1 MSEQMVQRTDEELPQ
16 PDEDTSPEAANGEPR
31 FDTDDYTGNYH
42 VYEPFHVGL
51 PPMRPYLREL
61 WRRRQFALQ
70 LSKTK
75 LRAKH
80 FDTALGQLW
89 LVITPLL
96 MAFVYFLLITV
107 IRGGSR
113 GADFFAHLVA
123 ALFLFHLFSQ
133 SVQQG
138 ANSIVGGGKLI
149 LNTAFPRILLPF
161 SSVVWAFRRFLPTI
175 PIAAVIHLIVGV
187 PVGWA
192 IFFVIPIVAVT
203 LLIATGVACFV
214 AALQVYFRDLSNLLP
229 HVLRIW
235 LYTTPILYTA
245 DQATERGLGVFLW
258 LNPMAPVIRS
268 LAATVD
274 HQELPNATV
283 FLGGLAWGIGLFLLG
298 VLFFIS
304 RERELAVRL

>member
-1 MSEQMVQRTDEELPQ
+1 MAEQIVQRTDEELPQ
-16 PDEDTSPEAANGEPR
+16 PAEDTSPQATNGKAGL
-31 FDTDDYTGNYH
+31 DTDDYTGNYH
-42 VYEPFHVGL
+42 VYEPFTAGL

-80 FDTALGQLW
+80 YDTALGQLW
-89 LVITPLL
+89 MLITPLL
-96 MAFVYFLLITV
+96 MACVYFLLVMV

-149 LNTAFPRILLPF
+149 LNTAFPRVLLPA

-175 PIAAVIHLIVGV
+175 PLAAAIHLIIGV
-187 PVGWA
+187 PVGWETLL
-192 IFFVIPIVAVT
+192 VIPIIGIVLV
-203 LLIATGVACFV
+203 IATGVAC
-214 AALQVYFRDLSNLLP
+214 
-229 HVLRIW
+229 
-235 LYTTPILYTA
+235 
-245 DQATERGLGVFLW
+245 
-258 LNPMAPVIRS
+258 
-268 LAATVD
+268 LAA
-274 HQELPNATV
+274 
-283 FLGGLAWGIGLFLLG
+283 
-298 VLFFIS
+298 
-304 RERELAVRL
+304 AVQ

>member
-1 MSEQMVQRTDEELPQ
+1 MSEQTVQRADEEVPQ
-16 PDEDTSPEAANGEPR
+16 PAETTSSQAVGGKPR
-31 FDTDDYTGNYH
+31 LDTDDYTGNYH
-42 VYEPFHVGL
+42 VYEPFRVGL
-51 PPMRPYLREL
+51 PPMRPYIREL

-80 FDTALGQLW
+80 YDTALGQLW
-89 LVITPLL
+89 LIITPLL
-96 MAFVYFLLITV
+96 MACVYFLLITV

-138 ANSIVGGGKLI
+138 ASSIVGGGKLI
-149 LNTAFPRILLPF
+149 LNTAFPRVLLPI
-161 SSVVWAFRRFLPTI
+161 SSVVWAFRRFLPTV
-175 PIAAVIHLIVGV
+175 PIALAIHLIVGI
-187 PVGWA
+187 PLGWGML
-192 IFFVIPIVAVT
+192 FVVPIVVVT
-203 LLIATGVACFV
+203 LMIATGVSCLV
-214 AALQVYFRDLSNLLP
+214 AALQVYFRDLSNFLP
-229 HVLRIW
+229 HLLRIW

-245 DQATERGLGVFLW
+245 EQAHERGLGVFLW

-268 LAATVD
+268 LAAAVD
-274 HQELPNATV
+274 HQEFPDPIV
-283 FLGGLAWGIGLFLLG
+283 FFGGLAWAIGLFFVG

>member
-1 MSEQMVQRTDEELPQ
+1 MAEQTVQSTEEELPQ
-16 PDEDTSPEAANGEPR
+16 RAEDASTQAANGKPR
-31 FDTDDYTGNYH
+31 LDTDDYTGNYH
-42 VYEPFHVGL
+42 VYEPFRVGL
-51 PPMRPYLREL
+51 PPMRPYIREL

-80 FDTALGQLW
+80 YDTALGQLW
-89 LVITPLL
+89 LIVTPLL
-96 MAFVYFLLITV
+96 MACVYFLLITV

-149 LNTAFPRILLPF
+149 LNTAFPRVLLPF
-161 SSVVWAFRRFLPTI
+161 SSVVWGFRRFLPTI
-175 PIAAVIHLIVGV
+175 PIAAAIHLIVGV

-192 IFFVIPIVAVT
+192 LFFVIPIVAVT
-203 LLIATGVACFV
+203 LLIATGVSCLV
-214 AALQVYFRDLSNLLP
+214 AALQVYFRDLSNFLP
-229 HVLRIW
+229 HLLRIW

-245 DQATERGLGVFLW
+245 EQASDRGLGVFLW

-274 HQELPNATV
+274 HQELPDPIV
-283 FLGGLAWGIGLFLLG
+283 FFGGLAWGIGLFLVG

>member
-1 MSEQMVQRTDEELPQ
+1 MSEQTVQRTDKELPQ
-16 PDEDTSPEAANGEPR
+16 PAEDKSRQASNGKPR
-31 FDTDDYTGNYH
+31 LDTDDYTGNYH
-42 VYEPFHVGL
+42 VYEPFRVGL
-51 PPMRPYLREL
+51 PPMGPYLREL

-80 FDTALGQLW
+80 YDTALGQLW
-89 LVITPLL
+89 LIITPLL
-96 MAFVYFLLITV
+96 MACVYFLLVMV

-149 LNTAFPRILLPF
+149 LNTAFPRVLLPL
-161 SSVVWAFRRFLPTI
+161 SSVVWAIRRFLPTV

-192 IFFVIPIVAVT
+192 TLFAIPIVAITV
-203 LLIATGVACFV
+203 LIAAGVSCLV
-214 AALQVYFRDLSNLLP
+214 AALQVYFRDLSNFLP

-245 DQATERGLGVFLW
+245 DQATVRGLGVFMW
-258 LNPMAPVIRS
+258 LNPMAPIIRALS
-268 LAATVD
+268 STVD
-274 HQELPNATV
+274 HHELPDLTV
-283 FLGGLAWGIGLFLLG
+283 FLAGLAWAVGLFLVG

>member
-1 MSEQMVQRTDEELPQ
+1 MEAQVLERQATS
-16 PDEDTSPEAANGEPR
+16 DTPR
-31 FDTDDYTGNYH
+31 LDTDDYTGNYH
-42 VYEPFHVGL
+42 VYEPFRVGL
-51 PPMRPYLREL
+51 PPMRPYIREL

-80 FDTALGQLW
+80 YDTALGQLW
-89 LVITPLL
+89 LVLTPLL
-96 MAFVYFLLITV
+96 MAGVYFLLITV

-192 IFFVIPIVAVT
+192 IFFVIPIIGVT
-203 LLIATGVACFV
+203 LLIAAGVACLV

-245 DQATERGLGVFLW
+245 EQASERGLGVFLW
-258 LNPMAPVIRS
+258 INPMAPVIRS

-274 HQELPNATV
+274 HQELPDPIIFIGA
-283 FLGGLAWGIGLFLLG
+283 LAWGIGLFFFG

>member
-16 PDEDTSPEAANGEPR
+16 PAEDTSPQAANGKPR
-31 FDTDDYTGNYH
+31 LDTDDYTGNYH

-89 LVITPLL
+89 LVVTPLL
-96 MAFVYFLLITV
+96 MACVYFLLITV

-113 GADFFAHLVA
+113 GPDFFAHLVA
-123 ALFLFHLFSQ
+123 ALFVFHLFSQ

-149 LNTAFPRILLPF
+149 LNTAFPRILLPI

-175 PIAAVIHLIVGV
+175 PIAAVIHLVVGV
-187 PVGWA
+187 PVGWG
-192 IFFVIPIVAVT
+192 ILFVIPVVAVT

-268 LAATVD
+268 LAASVD
-274 HQELPNATV
+274 HQELPDPTI
-283 FLGGLAWGIGLFLLG
+283 FLGGLAWGIVLFLFG

>member
-1 MSEQMVQRTDEELPQ
+1 MSEQAVQRTDEELPQ
-16 PDEDTSPEAANGEPR
+16 PAEDTSQTSNGKPQL
-31 FDTDDYTGNYH
+31 DDDDFTGNYH
-42 VYEPFHVGL
+42 VYEPFQAGL
-51 PPMRPYLREL
+51 PPMGPYLREL

-80 FDTALGQLW
+80 YDTALGQLW
-89 LVITPLL
+89 LLITPLL
-96 MAFVYFLLITV
+96 MACVYFLLVMV

-138 ANSIVGGGKLI
+138 AKSIVGGGKLI
-149 LNTAFPRILLPF
+149 LNTAFPRVLLPL
-161 SSVVWAFRRFLPTI
+161 SSVIWAFRRFLPTI
-175 PIAAVIHLIVGV
+175 PLAALIHLIIGV

-192 IFFVIPIVAVT
+192 TLFVIPIIAVT
-203 LLIATGVACFV
+203 LLIAVGVSCLV
-214 AALQVYFRDLSNLLP
+214 AALQVYFRDLSNFLP

-245 DQATERGLGVFLW
+245 DQAIDRGLGVLMW
-258 LNPMAPVIRS
+258 INPMAPIIRS
-268 LAATVD
+268 LSAAVD
-274 HQELPNATV
+274 HSKLPDATV
-283 FLGGLAWGIGLFLLG
+283 FFAGLGWAVGLFIIG
-298 VLFFIS
+298 VVFFIS

>member
-1 MSEQMVQRTDEELPQ
+1 M
-16 PDEDTSPEAANGEPR
+16 EAQVIERQASSAAPR
-31 FDTDDYTGNYH
+31 LDTDDYTGNYH
-42 VYEPFHVGL
+42 VYEPFRVGL
-51 PPMRPYLREL
+51 PPMRPYIREL

-80 FDTALGQLW
+80 YDTALGQLW
-89 LVITPLL
+89 LIITPLL
-96 MAFVYFLLITV
+96 MACVYFLLITV

-138 ANSIVGGGKLI
+138 ASSIVGGGKLI
-149 LNTAFPRILLPF
+149 LNTAFPRVLLPI
-161 SSVVWAFRRFLPTI
+161 SSVVWAFRRFLPTV
-175 PIAAVIHLIVGV
+175 PIALAIHLIVGI
-187 PVGWA
+187 PLGWGML
-192 IFFVIPIVAVT
+192 FVVPIVVVT
-203 LLIATGVACFV
+203 LMIATGVSCLV
-214 AALQVYFRDLSNLLP
+214 AALQVYFRDLSNFLP
-229 HVLRIW
+229 HLLRIW

-245 DQATERGLGVFLW
+245 EQAHERGLGVFLW

-268 LAATVD
+268 LAAAVD
-274 HQELPNATV
+274 HQEFPDPIV
-283 FLGGLAWGIGLFLLG
+283 FFGGLAWAIGLFFVG

>member
-1 MSEQMVQRTDEELPQ
+1 MAEVTVQRADEVLQ
-16 PDEDTSPEAANGEPR
+16 DR
-31 FDTDDYTGNYH
+31 DDYTGNYH
-42 VYEPFHVGL
+42 VYEPFQAGL
-51 PPMRPYLREL
+51 PPIRPYFREL
-61 WRRRQFALQ
+61 WRRRQFALT

-80 FDTALGQLW
+80 YDTALGQLW
-89 LVITPLL
+89 LLLTPLL
-96 MAFVYFLLITV
+96 MACVYFLLVMV

-138 ANSIVGGGKLI
+138 ANSIVRGGKLV
-149 LNTAFPRILLPF
+149 LNTAFPRVLLPL

-175 PIAAVIHLIVGV
+175 PLAAAIHLIIGV
-187 PVGWA
+187 PVDWETLL
-192 IFFVIPIVAVT
+192 VIPIVGIV
-203 LLIATGVACFV
+203 LVIATGVACLA
-214 AALQVYFRDLSNLLP
+214 AALQVYFRDLSNFLP

-245 DQATERGLGVFLW
+245 DQAIDRGLGIFMW
-258 LNPMAPVIRS
+258 INPMAPIIRS
-268 LAATVD
+268 LSAVVD
-274 HQELPNATV
+274 HAKVPDADV
-283 FLGGLAWGIGLFLLG
+283 VAAG
-298 VLFFIS
+298 VGWALFFFVVGIVFFMS

>member
-1 MSEQMVQRTDEELPQ
+1 MSEQIVQRTDEELPQ
-16 PDEDTSPEAANGEPR
+16 PAEDASRNGKAR
-31 FDTDDYTGNYH
+31 LDDDDFTGNYH
-42 VYEPFHVGL
+42 VYEPFQVGL
-51 PPMRPYLREL
+51 PPLRPYFREL

-80 FDTALGQLW
+80 YDTTFGQLW
-89 LVITPLL
+89 LVLTPLL
-96 MAFVYFLLITV
+96 MACVYFLLVMV

-123 ALFLFHLFSQ
+123 ALFVFHLFSQ

-149 LNTAFPRILLPF
+149 LNTAFPRLLLPL
-161 SSVVWAFRRFLPTI
+161 SSVAWAFRRFLPTV
-175 PIAAVIHLIVGV
+175 PLAAVIHLIIGV
-187 PVGWA
+187 PVGWETLL
-192 IFFVIPIVAVT
+192 VIPIVGVV
-203 LLIATGVACFV
+203 LLIASGVACLA
-214 AALQVYFRDLSNLLP
+214 AALQVYFRDLANFLP

-245 DQATERGLGVFLW
+245 AQATERGLGVFMW
-258 LNPMAPVIRS
+258 INPMAPIIRS
-268 LAATVD
+268 LSSAVDNTEIPDLTVMAAG
-274 HQELPNATV
+274 
-283 FLGGLAWGIGLFLLG
+283 LGWALFLFVVG
-298 VLFFIS
+298 ILFFMS

>member
-1 MSEQMVQRTDEELPQ
+1 MSEQIVQRTDEELPQ
-16 PDEDTSPEAANGEPR
+16 PAEDTSRQAGNGKAR
-31 FDTDDYTGNYH
+31 LDDDEFTGNYH
-42 VYEPFHVGL
+42 VYEPFTAGL

-80 FDTALGQLW
+80 YDTALGQLW
-89 LVITPLL
+89 LLITPLL
-96 MAFVYFLLITV
+96 MACVYFLLVMV

-123 ALFLFHLFSQ
+123 ALFLFQLFSQ

-138 ANSIVGGGKLI
+138 SSSIVGGGKLV
-149 LNTAFPRILLPF
+149 LNTAFPRVLLPL

-175 PIAAVIHLIVGV
+175 PLAALIHLIIGV

-192 IFFVIPIVAVT
+192 TLFVIPVVAVT
-203 LLIATGVACFV
+203 LLIASGVACLV
-214 AALQVYFRDLSNLLP
+214 AALQVYFRDLSNFLP

-245 DQATERGLGVFLW
+245 DQATDRGLGIFMW
-258 LNPMAPVIRS
+258 LNPMAPIIRS
-268 LAATVD
+268 LSAAVD
-274 HQELPNATV
+274 RAELPDPAV
-283 FLGGLAWGIGLFLLG
+283 FFAGLGWAVGLFLVG

>member
-16 PDEDTSPEAANGEPR
+16 PAEDTSPQATNGKPR
-31 FDTDDYTGNYH
+31 LDTDDYTGNYH
-42 VYEPFHVGL
+42 VYEPFRVGL
-51 PPMRPYLREL
+51 PPMRPYIREL

-192 IFFVIPIVAVT
+192 ILFVIPIVAVT
-203 LLIATGVACFV
+203 LLIAAGVACFV

-245 DQATERGLGVFLW
+245 EQASERGLGVFLW

-274 HQELPNATV
+274 HQELPDPIV
-283 FLGGLAWGIGLFLLG
+283 FLGGLAWAIGLFIVG

>member
-1 MSEQMVQRTDEELPQ
+1 MSEQTVQRADEELPQ
-16 PDEDTSPEAANGEPR
+16 PAETTSSQATNGKPR
-31 FDTDDYTGNYH
+31 LDTDDYTGNYH
-42 VYEPFHVGL
+42 VYEPFRVGL
-51 PPMRPYLREL
+51 PPMRPYIREL

-80 FDTALGQLW
+80 YDTALGQLW
-89 LVITPLL
+89 LIITPLL
-96 MAFVYFLLITV
+96 MACVYFLLITV

-149 LNTAFPRILLPF
+149 LNTAFPRVLLPI
-161 SSVVWAFRRFLPTI
+161 SSVVWAFRRFLPTV
-175 PIAAVIHLIVGV
+175 PIALAIHLIVGI
-187 PVGWA
+187 PLGWGML
-192 IFFVIPIVAVT
+192 FVVPIVVVT
-203 LLIATGVACFV
+203 LMIATGVSCLV
-214 AALQVYFRDLSNLLP
+214 AALQVYFRDLSNFLP
-229 HVLRIW
+229 HLLRIW

-245 DQATERGLGVFLW
+245 EQAHERGLGVFLW

-268 LAATVD
+268 LAAAVD
-274 HQELPNATV
+274 HQEFPDPIV
-283 FLGGLAWGIGLFLLG
+283 FFGGLAWAIGLFFIG

>member
-1 MSEQMVQRTDEELPQ
+1 MSEQTVQRTDEELPQ
-16 PDEDTSPEAANGEPR
+16 PAEDTPPQGSNGKPR
-31 FDTDDYTGNYH
+31 LDSDDYTGNYH
-42 VYEPFHVGL
+42 VYEPFHAGL

-80 FDTALGQLW
+80 YDTTLGQLW
-89 LVITPLL
+89 LIITPLL
-96 MAFVYFLLITV
+96 MACVYFLLVMV

-149 LNTAFPRILLPF
+149 LNTAFPRILLPI
-161 SSVVWAFRRFLPTI
+161 SSVVWAFRRFLPTV
-175 PIAAVIHLIVGV
+175 PIAAAIHVIIGV
-187 PVGWA
+187 PFGWETL
-192 IFFVIPIVAVT
+192 FVIPIVGVT
-203 LLIATGVACFV
+203 LLIATGVSCLV
-214 AALQVYFRDLSNLLP
+214 AALQVYFRDLSNFLP

-245 DQATERGLGVFLW
+245 DQATDRGLGVFMW
-258 LNPMAPVIRS
+258 LNPMAPIIRS
-268 LAATVD
+268 LSATVD
-274 HQELPNATV
+274 HHELPDATV
-283 FLGGLAWGIGLFLLG
+283 FFAGLAWAVGLFLVG
-298 VLFFIS
+298 VVFFIS

>member
-1 MSEQMVQRTDEELPQ
+1 MTEVTVQRADEVLQ
-16 PDEDTSPEAANGEPR
+16 
-31 FDTDDYTGNYH
+31 DTDDFTGNYH
-42 VYEPFHVGL
+42 VYEPFQAGL
-51 PPMRPYLREL
+51 PPLRPYLREL

-80 FDTALGQLW
+80 YDTALGQLW
-89 LVITPLL
+89 LLLTPLL
-96 MAFVYFLLITV
+96 MACVYFLLVMV

-123 ALFLFHLFSQ
+123 ALFLFQLFSQ

-149 LNTAFPRILLPF
+149 LNTAFPRVLLPL

-175 PIAAVIHLIVGV
+175 PLAAVVHLIVGV
-187 PVGWA
+187 SVGWA
-192 IFFVIPIVAVT
+192 TLLVIPIVAVV
-203 LLIATGVACFV
+203 LVIAAGVACLA
-214 AALQVYFRDLSNLLP
+214 AALQVYFRDLSNFLP
-229 HVLRIW
+229 HLLRIW

-245 DQATERGLGVFLW
+245 DQAIDRGLGIFMW
-258 LNPMAPVIRS
+258 LNPMAPIIRS
-268 LAATVD
+268 LSSAVD
-274 HQELPNATV
+274 HGEVPDPAV
-283 FLGGLAWGIGLFLLG
+283 AAAGVGWALFLFVVG
-298 VLFFIS
+298 VVFFMS

>member
-16 PDEDTSPEAANGEPR
+16 PAEDTSPQATNGKPR
-31 FDTDDYTGNYH
+31 LDTDDYTGNYH
-42 VYEPFHVGL
+42 VYEPFRVGL
-51 PPMRPYLREL
+51 PPMRPYIREL

-80 FDTALGQLW
+80 YDTALGQLW
-89 LVITPLL
+89 LIITPLL

-149 LNTAFPRILLPF
+149 LNTAFPRVLLPF
-161 SSVVWAFRRFLPTI
+161 SSVIWAFRRFLPTV

-203 LLIATGVACFV
+203 LMIAAGVSCLV
-214 AALQVYFRDLSNLLP
+214 AALQVYFRDLSNFLP
-229 HVLRIW
+229 HLLRIW

-245 DQATERGLGVFLW
+245 EQASDRGLGVFLW

-274 HQELPNATV
+274 HQELPDPIV
-283 FLGGLAWGIGLFLLG
+283 FFGGLAWAIGLFFVG